1 MKIDTANANEVS
13 AGWWDSD
20 DPESLKGAKSPISP
34 GIKKRRTAHPLPDFE
49 FPLRSPS
56 IPPSP
61 CDTTFSN
68 TSPTLGKPT
77 GSSSYFDDPNSVTDV
92 DSLNPRNSDVP
103 DDSFWATSAALLGPD
118 FDFNSRTLVERVEAA
133 RAGREAK
140 YKNIT
145 AVYNDSLEPSTAA
158 TPIIPQELII
168 SLESLGMSWKW
179 FTEEAHVKKYI
190 NHRVPNADPWDFGVC
205 LAHEDGRLQCLVMHA
220 QGPARTYSEP
230 TAFRGFQLDANMIVA
245 GCKPVFWWC
254 RPHPQWSEANR
265 GRFASGKKMDT
276 QYAFAKR
283 NIQAFNS
290 IDSPETR
297 FALRQSRQDL
307 LKDVEAR
314 ERATGRYSVAT
325 MNTILQ
331 LSTINELLSFLD
343 EAERWAAEL
352 VKRRTNRVGRTNE
365 HTCAARYKHAQL
377 LFKMQRYDDAKRVAT
392 QNFEG
397 LLDLAPSTLLVIKQ
411 NIQNCAIACKRRRL
425 EQALEVVEH
434 LWTLERWHP
443 NDRATKELGLEV
455 LVEIHTLRAHFD
467 RVEEYLRKQIAL
479 YDTTYGTKSSLGH
492 LYYSLGS
499 ALNSQQKEEDAVR
512 ELRKCAVVYKDM
524 GLEPHDVEV
533 VQVNGLLG
541 EVLASLK
548 EWSKARHCLEV
559 ASNGATLAWGS
570 KDPRA
575 LKARG
580 KLEALDEKIKG
591 KGGLAERLV
600 KHRDKDRGKEKSKL
614 KDFKPI

>member
-1 MKIDTANANEVS
+1 MKINTANANEVS
-13 AGWWDSD
+13 PGWWDSD
-20 DPESLKGAKSPISP
+20 DPDSLQSAKSPISP
-34 GIKKRRTAHPLPDFE
+34 GITKRRTAHPLPDFE

-68 TSPTLGKPT
+68 TSQTLGKPT
-77 GSSSYFDDPNSVTDV
+77 GSGSYFDDPNSATDV

-140 YKNIT
+140 YKNI
-145 AVYNDSLEPSTAA
+145 AVLTDSSQPSTADI
-158 TPIIPQELII
+158 PIIPPELII

-179 FTEEAHVKKYI
+179 FTEESHVKKYI
-190 NHRVPNADPWDFGVC
+190 SNRVPNADPWDFGVC

-230 TAFRGFQLDANMIVA
+230 TAFRGLQLDANIIVA

-265 GRFASGKKMDT
+265 GRFARGKKMDA

-283 NIQAFNS
+283 NIQAFIS
-290 IDSPETR
+290 VDSPETR

-307 LKDVEAR
+307 SKDVEAR

-343 EAERWAAEL
+343 ESERWAAEL
-352 VKRRTNRVGRTNE
+352 VKRRTNRVGRNNE
-365 HTCAARYKHAQL
+365 HTCAARYKHSQL
-377 LFKMQRYDDAKRVAT
+377 LLKMQRYDDAKRVAT

-397 LLDLAPSTLLVIKQ
+397 LLNLAPSNILVTKQ

-425 EQALEVVEH
+425 DQALEVVEH

-443 NDRATKELGLEV
+443 SDRATKELGLEV
-455 LVEIHTLRAHFD
+455 LVEIHTLRGHFD

-479 YDTTYGTKSSLGH
+479 YDTTYGSKSSLGH

-512 ELRKCAVVYKDM
+512 ELRKCAAVYKDM
-524 GLEPHDVEV
+524 GLEPHDIEV
-533 VQVNGLLG
+533 IQVNELLG

-548 EWSKARHCLEV
+548 EWNKARQCLEV
-559 ASNGATLAWGS
+559 ANNGATLAWGS
-570 KDPRA
+570 EDPRA

-580 KLEALDEKIKG
+580 NLEALDERIKL

-600 KHRDKDRGKEKSKL
+600 KHRDKERGKEKSKV
-614 KDFKPI
+614 KDYKPI